1 MVNIAE
7 IPTYVLEQLGA
18 ATYNAVLA
26 YMAASAEQAEKKK
39 EEKEAETA

>member
-26 YMAASAEQAEKKK
+26 HMMAAKNS
-39 EEKEAETA
+39 EAERKNEKGESA

>member
-26 YMAASAEQAEKKK
+26 HMMAAKNS
-39 EEKEAETA
+39 EAERKNEQEETA